1 MENSTIIRVNEILD
15 KISKYGIASITKH
28 EKEFLDAFSDG
39 NENDTLVKMCVLD
52 RDTVYEDSNFKFE
65 LDDTRTYDIEK
76 HYIGT
81 LYVPD
86 LVFYNGI
93 IIEGNLKGKIISYP
107 NGTYALEFEKT
118 IIDIKGKKRN
128 YEVYDFC
135 SGLEYELDNFIDY
148 IVQELG

>member
-15 KISKYGIASITKH
+15 KISKYGIVSITKH
-28 EKEFLDAFSDG
+28 EKEFLDAFSIG
-39 NENDTLVKMCVLD
+39 NENDTLVKMDVLD

-65 LDDTRTYDIEK
+65 LENTKIYDIEK

-86 LVFYNGI
+86 LIFYNGI
-93 IIEGNLKGKIISYP
+93 IIEGNLKGKIIAYP

-148 IVQELG
+148 IVQELK